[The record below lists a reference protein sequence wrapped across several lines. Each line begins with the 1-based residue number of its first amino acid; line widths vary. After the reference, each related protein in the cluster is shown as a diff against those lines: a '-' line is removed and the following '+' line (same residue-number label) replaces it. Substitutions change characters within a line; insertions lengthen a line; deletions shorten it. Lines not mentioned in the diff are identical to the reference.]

1 MMNRTLLTAA
11 VLTLAAVGF
20 TQPAVAG
27 AQHSEDDHSST
38 ERRIIVDVNRDG
50 PRVWGLGRGGYL
62 GVHLIDLTPELRRH
76 FGVDE
81 AAGVLVGTVADD
93 SPAARAGLEV
103 GDIVTSIDT
112 HPASG
117 RGAVARRI
125 AAHGEGD
132 SVSLEVFRDGSFV
145 IVHAEVDQHDRP
157 QLWLNS
163 LGDNGHYRMEWQ
175 SDDDGVWVIP
185 SPDSQ
190 KLEIRREKID
200 AMMGTLHERL
210 ASPDFSARMFE
221 FRSNTEELESRI
233 QELEKRLSELSEQ
246 LLKLEE

>member
-1 MMNRTLLTAA
+1 MIKRASLTFLLA
-11 VLTLAAVGF
+11 LAAVGF
-20 TQPAVAG
+20 TQPAAAD
-27 AQHSEDDHSST
+27 AQHPEDDGSSR

-62 GVHLIDLTPELRRH
+62 GVHLIDLTAELRRH

-81 AAGVLVGTVADD
+81 DAGVLVGTVEDD

-103 GDIVTSIDT
+103 GDIVTSIDG

-117 RGAVARRI
+117 RGVLARRI
-125 AAHGEGD
+125 AAHGEGE
-132 SVSLEVFRDGSFV
+132 SVSLEIFRDGSYLSLQ
-145 IVHAEVDQHDRP
+145 AEVDQRDRP

-163 LGDNGHYRMEWQ
+163 VGDGNHYSMQWQ

-185 SPDSQ
+185 SPGSR
-190 KLEIRREKID
+190 KLEIRREKLD
-200 AMMGTLHERL
+200 EMMGTLHERL

-221 FRSNTEELESRI
+221 FRSNTEELETRI
-233 QELEKRLSELSEQ
+233 QELEKRLAELSEQ
-246 LLKLEE
+246 LQKLED